1 LRLVQENP
9 ESGGRKVSD
18 DETRNKRASW
28 MGWASSAFGKK
39 EESIIDGSIQE

>member
-1 LRLVQENP
+1 LVQENP
-9 ESGGRKVSD
+9 DQRKVSD

-39 EESIIDGSIQE
+39 DEGVAESPIQE